1 METYRKGDDVMR
13 RECNSKIK
21 QDAVKNKNLTFFYR
35 TVLLEEELIVSTVIS
50 MGIFLLDS
58 QEHFKLL
65 EFVWLFIFTF
75 VGSRII
81 QRINGGEK
89 GGVGK

>member
-1 METYRKGDDVMR
+1 MR

-89 GGVGK
+89 GGEKGGAGK

>member
-1 METYRKGDDVMR
+1 MR

-75 VGSRII
+75 VGTGII
-81 QRINGGEK
+81 QRIH

>member
-1 METYRKGDDVMR
+1 MR

-21 QDAVKNKNLTFFYR
+21 QDAVKNKNLTFFHR
-35 TVLLEEELIVSTVIS
+35 TVLLEEGLIVSTVIS
-50 MGIFLLDS
+50 TGIFLLDS
-58 QEHFKLL
+58 REHFKLL

-75 VGSRII
+75 VGTRII

-89 GGVGK
+89 GGAGKSTL